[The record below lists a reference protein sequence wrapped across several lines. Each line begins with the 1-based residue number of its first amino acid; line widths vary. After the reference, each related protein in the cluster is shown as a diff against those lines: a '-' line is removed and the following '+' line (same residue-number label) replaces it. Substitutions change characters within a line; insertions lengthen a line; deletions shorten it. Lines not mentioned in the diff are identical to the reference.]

1 MPVKTVLA
9 LGSNLGEREDTLLR
23 AIADLCSHDK
33 ITLDKVSPV
42 AVTAPVG
49 GPAGQPDY
57 LNMVVEA
64 ETGLS
69 PFDLLRYCQEIE
81 EKHHRKREVRWG
93 PRTLDIDII
102 KYGEIEMDE
111 PELTIP
117 HPRANE
123 RAFVLEPWAR
133 MNPEAQLQGES
144 VAELAEAAD
153 DFDGIREFLE
163 APLEMCA

>member
-1 MPVKTVLA
+1 MPVKAVLA

-33 ITLDKVSPV
+33 ISVTQISPV

-57 LNMVVEA
+57 LNLVVEA
-64 ETGLS
+64 EVGLS
-69 PFDLLRYCQEIE
+69 PFDLLRYCQDVEA
-81 EKHHRKREVRWG
+81 KHHRKREVRWG

-111 PELTIP
+111 PELTLP

-133 MNPEAQLQGES
+133 MNPSAQLQGES
-144 VAELAEAAD
+144 VQSLADQAEDL
-153 DFDGIREFLE
+153 DGIREFLD
-163 APLEMCA
+163 APVACV

>member
-1 MPVKTVLA
+1 MPVKTILA

-23 AIADLCSHDK
+23 AIADLCSHEK
-33 ITLDKVSPV
+33 ISIEKVSPV

-57 LNMVVEA
+57 LNLVIEA
-64 ETGLS
+64 ETSLR
-69 PFDLLRYCQEIE
+69 PFELLDFCQEVE
-81 EKHHRKREVRWG
+81 AKHHRVRDVRWG

-111 PELTIP
+111 PDLTIP

-123 RAFVLEPWAR
+123 RAFVLGPWAR
-133 MNPEAQLQGES
+133 MSPEDELQGES
-144 VAELAEAAD
+144 VADLAEAAD
-153 DFDGIREFLE
+153 DADGIREFLD
-163 APLEMCA
+163 APVAICA